1 MEFTENGD
9 QPFVSAL
16 RSLHISPGFLS
27 GLDDLEGLVVPCNNR
42 EWVIH
47 YIFITSNAELS
58 KFHHGMLTHHLSG
71 TQVPQWA
78 VVHYWPWAH
87 LLWTN
92 ITTINLPQ
100 TGIGDN
106 ESSSFLGTCLW
117 QAWRMSWMSPMSFS
131 LFSNTPRLTCNMTEL
146 TAPNEH
152 TKTQTATAE
161 KSLLR

>member
-58 KFHHGMLTHHLSG
+58 KVHHGMLTHHLSG
-71 TQVPQWA
+71 TQVPQ
-78 VVHYWPWAH
+78 
-87 LLWTN
+87 
-92 ITTINLPQ
+92 
-100 TGIGDN
+100 
-106 ESSSFLGTCLW
+106 
-117 QAWRMSWMSPMSFS
+117 
-131 LFSNTPRLTCNMTEL
+131 
-146 TAPNEH
+146 
-152 TKTQTATAE
+152 
-161 KSLLR
+161 